1 MVSVRRGTQ
10 TASRTQSEYRRT
22 HSLSRDQAIESI
34 CLPRNSRGVHRPV
47 LVGRRTRRQFCFTRV
62 NRDFRFACPRWPL
75 YTPKGSAAHETL
87 VRHSIVPLQ
96 RPVAQLGR
104 PCDQLKSLRSGHFA
118 DTVPD
123 VCPFV
128 ARRAARAA
136 ARQSAGAGSAQIITN
151 PVRLVLN
158 ILTALKRSPLGLD
171 LYLWLAY
178 RTFTL
183 ERQLQL
189 SWRQV
194 YRQFGVDPA
203 KAGNRRTVD
212 DFRKEFC
219 GLKAGVELAYTLAN
233 IWQALGIAFRYMARH
248 RARYRPQP

>member
-1 MVSVRRGTQ
+1 M
-10 TASRTQSEYRRT
+10 
-22 HSLSRDQAIESI
+22 
-34 CLPRNSRGVHRPV
+34 
-47 LVGRRTRRQFCFTRV
+47 RV

-96 RPVAQLGR
+96 RPLAQLGR
-104 PCDQLKSLRSGHFA
+104 SCDPLKSLRSGHFA
-118 DTVPD
+118 DTAPD

-136 ARQSAGAGSAQIITN
+136 RQSAGAGSVQIITN

-178 RTFTL
+178 RTFAL

-212 DFRKEFC
+212 DFRKDCLREGSAPIRNFADSRQVSSWRIPWRTSGRHL
-219 GLKAGVELAYTLAN
+219 GLLFAT
-233 IWQALGIAFRYMARH
+233 WLGTV
-248 RARYRPQP
+248 RATGPSRS